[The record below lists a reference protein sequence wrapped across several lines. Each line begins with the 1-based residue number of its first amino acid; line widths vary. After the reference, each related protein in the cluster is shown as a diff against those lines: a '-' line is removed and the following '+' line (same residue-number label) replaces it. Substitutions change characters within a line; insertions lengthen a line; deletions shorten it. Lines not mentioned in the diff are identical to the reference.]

1 MAASAPATTTA
12 SAPAG
17 TTTTT
22 TTTDTTTTPASPTGP
37 NPVDEIA
44 KAKAAAIAAIQKA
57 VTDAG
62 DHFKA
67 GLADAAVT
75 MADDAR
81 EKLADGFQSMAA
93 IAFDEFKE
101 WVRREIDLSQQGLGP
116 AARAEQN
123 P

>member
-1 MAASAPATTTA
+1 MAASAPA
-12 SAPAG
+12 SPPAA
-17 TTTTT
+17 
-22 TTTDTTTTPASPTGP
+22 D
-37 NPVDEIA
+37 PVDEIA
-44 KAKAAAIAAIQKA
+44 KAKADAIAAIQKA

-81 EKLADGFQSMAA
+81 EKLTDGFQSMAA
-93 IAFDEFKE
+93 IAFDDFKV
-101 WVRREIDLSQQGLGP
+101 WVRAELELAQQGIGP
-116 AARAEQN
+116 TQRAEMN